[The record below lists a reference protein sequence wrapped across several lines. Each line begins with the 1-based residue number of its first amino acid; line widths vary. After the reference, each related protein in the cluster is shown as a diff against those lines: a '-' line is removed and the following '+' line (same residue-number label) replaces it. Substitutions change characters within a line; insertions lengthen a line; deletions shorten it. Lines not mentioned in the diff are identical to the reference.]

1 MIYRL
6 EEKDY
11 ERVRP
16 IFKPL
21 DFNLTLTAVIEGTS
35 PGRIYVDDIASPRTA
50 FMCSAEG
57 YYLSGY
63 ESNEAF
69 NAALNKLI
77 VEKISAGD
85 TVRENEEELALC
97 VHPEI
102 WEAKL
107 DALLYRSPIK
117 GVRRHY
123 LCNKLQVVDWKD
135 SIPEGFSIRRID
147 RNLLDTL
154 GSKVPRH
161 IANWMRTNWGSIDHF
176 MHRGFGFCMLH
187 GKEVVSWCVADC
199 ASGDAC
205 EIGIH
210 TRSDYRRR
218 GLATLTAAATV
229 DYCFSNGFRS
239 IGWHCNED
247 NLGSRGVAE
256 KVGFELERKYLQYY
270 CMFNEAHHLAEL
282 GLAAFK
288 AKRYRE
294 TVEYYERVFA
304 AEDIPDWMPGEMHL
318 YYHLAARAWAALGD
332 SETALKYLDKAVGK
346 GWTDLEGTKNC
357 VEFTSLHE
365 KAGWKILLEKLQRR
379 ADPDGQAL

>member
-11 ERVRP
+11 EKVRP
-16 IFKPL
+16 LFKPL
-21 DFNLTLTAVIEGTS
+21 DFNLTVIAVIEGTS
-35 PGRIYVDDIASPRTA
+35 PGRIYVDDIANPRTA

-63 ESNEAF
+63 ENNEAF
-69 NAALNKLI
+69 NAALNRLI

-85 TVRENEEELALC
+85 TVRQNEEELSLC
-97 VHPEI
+97 THPDT

-107 DALLYRSPIK
+107 DTLLGRSPIK
-117 GVRRHY
+117 AVRRHY
-123 LCNKLQVVDWKD
+123 LCTKLGVVDWKD
-135 SIPEGFSIRRID
+135 RVPDGFSSRPID
-147 RNLLDTL
+147 RKLLMTPGL
-154 GSKVPRH
+154 GIPRH
-161 IANWMRTNWGSIDHF
+161 ITNWMKTNWGSIDHF
-176 MHRGFGFCMLH
+176 LHKGFGFCMLH

-199 ASGDAC
+199 ASGDTC

-210 TRSDYRRR
+210 TRPDCRRR

-229 DYCFSNGFRS
+229 DYCFSHGFRS
-239 IGWHCNED
+239 VGWHCSED

-256 KVGFELERKYLQYY
+256 KVGFELERKYFHYY
-270 CMFNEAHHLAEL
+270 YMFDEAHHLAEL
-282 GLAAFK
+282 GLVAFR

-294 TVEYYERVFA
+294 TVECYERVFA

-332 SETALKYLDKAVGK
+332 SETALKYLDKAIGK
-346 GWTDLEGTKNC
+346 GWTDLEETKKC
-357 VEFTSLHE
+357 EEFTRLHE
-365 KAGWKILLEKLQRR
+365 TAGWKRLLKKLQR
-379 ADPDGQAL
+379 